1 MENKSK
7 LELLKHIE
15 INKIWLESEPD
26 ITEKKLAQISED
38 FMLHS
43 CDKKDFRFSNT
54 ALKLNDRLRSKDGL
68 PEELEDLENRAI
80 SELMKFVGL

>member
-38 FMLHS
+38 FLLHS
-43 CDKKDFRFSNT
+43 CDTEDFRFLNT

>member
-38 FMLHS
+38 FMLRS
-43 CDKKDFRFSNT
+43 CDKKDFRFLNT